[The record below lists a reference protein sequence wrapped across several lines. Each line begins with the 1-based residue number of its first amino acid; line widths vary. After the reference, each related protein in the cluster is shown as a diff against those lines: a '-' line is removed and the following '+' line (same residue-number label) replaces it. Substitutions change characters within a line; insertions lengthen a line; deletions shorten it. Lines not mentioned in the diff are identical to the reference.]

1 MDMTLEEFVKYYEL
15 DKHRMESLIKSYDAM
30 TLQFEKY
37 RRKNTPNN
45 KLKRNGEPMRR
56 RA

>member
-1 MDMTLEEFVKYYEL
+1 MDMTLEEFVKRYEL